1 MAPPFFVTFFPTMH
15 LNNVTDQ
22 PEPAVSSLELLL
34 QGKLQP
40 EEQRQVPL
48 RAGSTCPSCGV
59 GKLDYNSMLA
69 LECPNCG
76 YTSGEGG
83 GCT

>member
-1 MAPPFFVTFFPTMH
+1 M
-15 LNNVTDQ
+15 TDR
-22 PEPAVSSLELLL
+22 PENAASSFELLL
-34 QGKLQP
+34 QGKL
-40 EEQRQVPL
+40 EHFEDVQVDEPL
-48 RAGSTCPSCGV
+48 RAGMICPKCKL
-59 GKLDYNSMLA
+59 GKLAYNGLLA